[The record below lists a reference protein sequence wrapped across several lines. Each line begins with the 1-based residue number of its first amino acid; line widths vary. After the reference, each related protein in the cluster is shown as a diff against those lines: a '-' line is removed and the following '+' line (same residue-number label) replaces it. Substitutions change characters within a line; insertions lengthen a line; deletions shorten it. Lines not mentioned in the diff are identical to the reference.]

1 MGPHA
6 PRAEDTLFSRKPF
19 REAAKG
25 AIEVYVDLHDYP
37 PAAEAA
43 AEEELL
49 AAMTGEAGLALS
61 STSSTATALC
71 T

>member
-1 MGPHA
+1 M
-6 PRAEDTLFSRKPF
+6 
-19 REAAKG
+19 
-25 AIEVYVDLHDYP
+25 YVDLHDYP